1 MVVELKKERKGA
13 IDHHPP
19 IDRTDLLKLYNY
31 FYENRG
37 SPVVLQSR
45 VFVDGMLHF
54 SRRGRE
60 NLRQLKKADFSLR
73 TDPNGLKYL
82 CIERDELTK
91 NHQTNNNTAD
101 GRMFEIKGTVT
112 TMSYQ
117 VHVHCLDDRNISVL
131 PMQKNFFRMFQTA
144 KSMFLQ
150 FYIHQIRPQDLIS
163 HPKHML
169 LVLKRTVSMR
179 RFL

>member
-60 NLRQLKKADFSLR
+60 NLRQLKKADFWLR

-117 VHVHCLDDRNISVL
+117 VHVHFLDDRNISVL
-131 PMQKNFFRMFQTA
+131 PIQKKTFF
-144 KSMFLQ
+144 
-150 FYIHQIRPQDLIS
+150 
-163 HPKHML
+163 
-169 LVLKRTVSMR
+169 
-179 RFL
+179 